1 MRVFS
6 LALNIAVL
14 AVAFGQPAAVSA
26 DPIKIGVN
34 MPLTGAFS
42 ASGTFVANGARIA
55 AEEINAK
62 GGVIGR
68 PLELIVEDNKSNPTE
83 AAAVAEK
90 LVVRDKVS
98 VMMGAWGSTLT
109 LAALPKLMQ
118 YKIPMLVETAGA
130 DKITQ
135 SGNPYVFR
143 ISAPALQEAKGFEK
157 RLPEFGIRKADFL
170 IINND
175 WGRSTALEFSKILK
189 KNNIEVGFTEIM
201 DQSAQDLGA
210 QITKLRGSDSDT
222 VIVTAAV
229 EQLTLILKQ
238 AQSLGLNKKIITTG
252 GSQNPDQLIE
262 QAGRAAD
269 GSIHLVFF
277 TPWSPELTAHPEQSR
292 QFIDAWAKKGYAA
305 AGLTESFRGYDGVQV
320 IAAAIEAAGSADP
333 AAVGKA
339 LWDVKVKNLNGEVVF
354 RKSGPEGRESAQS
367 DPSIYFVKI
376 TDGKVAVL
384 Q

>member
-1 MRVFS
+1 
-6 LALNIAVL
+6 
-14 AVAFGQPAAVSA
+14 
-26 DPIKIGVN
+26 
-34 MPLTGAFS
+34 
-42 ASGTFVANGARIA
+42 
-55 AEEINAK
+55 
-62 GGVIGR
+62 
-68 PLELIVEDNKSNPTE
+68 
-83 AAAVAEK
+83 
-90 LVVRDKVS
+90 
-98 VMMGAWGSTLT
+98 
-109 LAALPKLMQ
+109 MQ

-210 QITKLRGSDSDT
+210 QITKLRGSDPDT

-262 QAGRAAD
+262 QAGRAAM
-269 GSIHLVFF
+269 GRSI
-277 TPWSPELTAHPEQSR
+277 WCSSR
-292 QFIDAWAKKGYAA
+292 
-305 AGLTESFRGYDGVQV
+305 
-320 IAAAIEAAGSADP
+320 P
-333 AAVGKA
+333 
-339 LWDVKVKNLNGEVVF
+339 
-354 RKSGPEGRESAQS
+354 GR
-367 DPSIYFVKI
+367 PN
-376 TDGKVAVL
+376 
-384 Q
+384 